1 VKRKRKEFR
10 TFFDSFYPMLC
21 LFAQK
26 YVQDTDVASDMVQD
40 AFIKLWKGKE
50 DFENENAVK
59 GFLYMVTRNNCL
71 NYIKH
76 QKITLEY
83 SVQAME
89 KDLFFRDHMVEAET
103 YKSIHDAIE
112 VLPFQGKRVVEMSM
126 SGVKNPEIA
135 QRLDISV
142 NTVKSVK
149 SNAYRL
155 LRLQLQD
162 VVMLL
167 LVLIFFL

>member
-1 VKRKRKEFR
+1 MKRKRTEFR
-10 TFFDSFYPMLC
+10 QFFEGFYPMLC

-59 GFLYMVTRNNCL
+59 GFLYTVTRNNCL

-76 QKITLEY
+76 NKIVLDY

-89 KDLFFRDHMVEAET
+89 SEQFFRDHIIEEET

-112 VLPFQGKRVVEMSM
+112 VLPSQGKRVVEMSM
-126 SGVKNPEIA
+126 RGFKNPEIA
-135 QRLDISV
+135 LRLNISV

-162 VVMLL
+162 VVVLL
-167 LVLIFFL
+167 LAVHLWI

>member
-1 VKRKRKEFR
+1 
-10 TFFDSFYPMLC
+10 MLC

-26 YVQDTDVASDMVQD
+26 YVQDTDVASDMVQV

-59 GFLYMVTRNNCL
+59 GFLYTVTRNNCL

-76 QKITLEY
+76 NKIILDY
-83 SVQAME
+83 SLQAIE
-89 KDLFFRDHMVEAET
+89 KDLFFRDHLIEEET
-103 YKSIHDAIE
+103 YKAIHDAIE
-112 VLPFQGKRVVEMSM
+112 VLPSQGKRVVEMSM
-126 SGVKNPEIA
+126 RGFKNPEIA
-135 QRLDISV
+135 LRLNISV

-155 LRLQLQD
+155 LRLQLHD
-162 VVMLL
+162 VIVFLL
-167 LVLIFFL
+167 AWILFSL